1 LQYYIHTAT
10 LGLLS
15 LFYLTMQTKKFKDN
29 LVWRTD
35 QRLIGQQQLLE
46 EHKNAILQIEKV
58 IAELKELKQV
68 LQGVQQ

>member
-1 LQYYIHTAT
+1 
-10 LGLLS
+10 
-15 LFYLTMQTKKFKDN
+15 MQTKKFKDN

>member
-1 LQYYIHTAT
+1 MQYYIHTVT

-15 LFYLTMQTKKFKDN
+15 LFILIMEAKKFKDN

-46 EHKNAILQIEKV
+46 EHTKAIEQINKT